1 MHTGLDMLADTG
13 EPVRA
18 TANGKVTA
26 AGWNGGYGKA
36 VDIDHGNGF
45 STRYGHLSAIDVRM
59 GQSVRIGQVI
69 GKVGTTGRST
79 GSHLHYET
87 RLWGEAVDP
96 EKFLRAGMKL
106 NGSL

>member
-1 MHTGLDMLADTG
+1 MHTGLDLLSDTG

-45 STRYGHLSAIDVRM
+45 STRYGHLSSIDVRV
-59 GQSVRIGQVI
+59 GQTVRIGQTI

-96 EKFLRAGMKL
+96 EKFLRAGAKL
-106 NGSL
+106 EGSL